1 MGFGALQ
8 LWTSGSRISY
18 TVHIVVN
25 EKTIQVNGVNMGVR
39 AWRNKN
45 IKSRRQGAL
54 DRLKRIKEPNK
65 RELKDIKILEER
77 LR

>member
-8 LWTSGSRISY
+8 LWTNGNRISY
-18 TVHIVVN
+18 IVHIVVN
-25 EKTIQVNGVNMGVR
+25 EKTIQVNGVKMGVR

-45 IKSRRQGAL
+45 IRSRRQRAL
-54 DRLKRIKEPNK
+54 DRLKTIKEPNK